1 MQLNKSKGIVKE
13 SKEISECTMLLR
25 DVATGF
31 NNKKDVTVCIIVLLS
46 NEQIRGM
53 NGFIGI
59 SFLS

>member
-31 NNKKDVTVCIIVLLS
+31 INKKDVTV
-46 NEQIRGM
+46 
-53 NGFIGI
+53 
-59 SFLS
+59 